1 MSIFSNPLEDSR
13 PGLAWLEPQNAPKT
27 DPWLAP
33 LRPPGG
39 PKASLLAGPRLAS
52 WLAPW
57 LAVHVL
63 ELAVQHVN
71 SRMIRL
77 PEPPWGSLA
86 RVGFRIVR
94 EFTRVGLPR
103 MNSRMIRIWGLE
115 FTRFGAS
122 RPARK
127 FTHDPAF

>member
-1 MSIFSNPLEDSR
+1 MYDPASLGSPALNSRMIWSEELIFGNPLEDSR

-33 LRPPGG
+33 RRPLGG
-39 PKASLLAGPRLAS
+39 PKASLLAGPRLAF

-77 PEPPWGSLA
+77 PEPLL
-86 RVGFRIVR
+86 
-94 EFTRVGLPR
+94 GLSGTCGVQNR
-103 MNSRMIRIWGLE
+103 
-115 FTRFGAS
+115 T
-122 RPARK
+122 
-127 FTHDPAF
+127 